1 MATPEAVPQTTSC
14 ETDWSARRSDA
25 RRNYER
31 IVVAAREVFSERGLA
46 ATVPEVA
53 ARAGVGKATVY
64 RCYPTKDDLVA
75 AVMRHHIEWLEQR
88 FSDAE
93 AESGPDPRGALDAA
107 LGDIFERLADDR
119 VLVDALGQGVISAP
133 GLSPD
138 TMGRIADMMERAK
151 ADGEIRAD
159 ATLQDL
165 TVLLGGCARQLARLD
180 EHDPAAWRR
189 YGGIVMNALRP

>member
-1 MATPEAVPQTTSC
+1 MATPEAVLQTTPC

-25 RRNYER
+25 RRNHER
-31 IVVAAREVFSERGLA
+31 IVAAAREVFSERGLA

-75 AVMRHHIEWLEQR
+75 AVMQHHIEWLEQR
-88 FSDAE
+88 FSDAA
-93 AESGPDPRGALDAA
+93 AESGPDAHRALDAA

-119 VLVDALGQGVISAP
+119 VLVDALAHGVISAP
-133 GLSPD
+133 GPSPD
-138 TMGRIADMMERAK
+138 TGGRIADMMERAK
-151 ADGEIRAD
+151 ADGKIRAD

-165 TVLLGGCARQLARLD
+165 TVLLGGCARQLARLG